1 MRDDLTYRQQRNL
14 NLISESLLT
23 GRTELAEQA
32 LNEQFGFGGREKP
45 KLTMTMPDGS
55 VAEID
60 PDGVGDIA
68 GAGGAGG
75 AGGEAEKKD
84 RGGILGD
91 IARTPRRVLTKAIRA
106 IDDIFGD
113 NLSNKKERQ
122 TATAILIAALLK
134 QLEVDVPSLP
144 SVDPKDDGDDG
155 DNPF

>member
-1 MRDDLTYRQQRNL
+1 MRDDLTYRQQRNI
-14 NLISESLLT
+14 NLISEALLT

-75 AGGEAEKKD
+75 EAEEKA
-84 RGGILGD
+84 RGGVLGD
-91 IARTPRRVLTKAIRA
+91 IARTPRRVVTKIIRG
-106 IDDIFGD
+106 IDKIFGD
-113 NLSNKKERQ
+113 NLSNKQERR
-122 TATAILIAALLK
+122 TATAILIAALLN
-134 QLEVDVPSLP
+134 QLEVDVPGVP
-144 SVDPKDDGDDG
+144 TVDDDGG

>member
-1 MRDDLTYRQQRNL
+1 MRDDLTYRQQRNI
-14 NLISESLLT
+14 NLISEALLT

-75 AGGEAEKKD
+75 EAEEKD
-84 RGGILGD
+84 RGGVLGD
-91 IARTPRRVLTKAIRA
+91 IARTPRRVVTKIIRG
-106 IDDIFGD
+106 IDKIFGD
-113 NLSNKKERQ
+113 NLSNKQERR
-122 TATAILIAALLK
+122 TATAILIAALLN
-134 QLEVDVPSLP
+134 QLEVDVPGVP
-144 SVDPKDDGDDG
+144 TVDDDGG